1 MIVAFV
7 ISFPLCWPLGVM
19 DNNLFAVHVR
29 NSSKKLEVSN
39 KLLEIFNMKTLIG
52 FAPMSL
58 MFYQYARLAVL

>member
-1 MIVAFV
+1 
-7 ISFPLCWPLGVM
+7 M

-52 FAPMSL
+52 FALEMDDSDNMLDSPS
-58 MFYQYARLAVL
+58 YEHT

>member
-1 MIVAFV
+1 MN
-7 ISFPLCWPLGVM
+7 
-19 DNNLFAVHVR
+19 NNLFAVHVR

-58 MFYQYARLAVL
+58 QFYLSARLANL